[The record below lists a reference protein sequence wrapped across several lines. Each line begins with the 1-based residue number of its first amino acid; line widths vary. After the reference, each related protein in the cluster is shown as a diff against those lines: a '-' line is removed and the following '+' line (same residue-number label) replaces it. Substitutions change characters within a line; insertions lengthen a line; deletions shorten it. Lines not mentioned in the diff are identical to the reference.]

1 MSPTAALLRTA
12 LNTASYLAP
21 GLAGRAALAVFRCPT
36 GRARP
41 RSDESEVMAAARTGR
56 ITVHGQSVV
65 TYQWGDGTRPVL
77 LVHGWSSRASRFAR
91 LATAL
96 REQGYSPVAFDAP
109 GHGASEGRHTNIIEL
124 RAVIR
129 QLHQEH
135 GRFEAVV
142 AHSFGVLATFFAL
155 RDGVEARRVVG
166 IGGVTE
172 FGHILDGFRAGLG
185 VRERVV
191 DELRRR
197 IERTLFPGEPDLW
210 PRFDATYRPEE
221 LDVAVLLF
229 HDERDDM
236 VPLGQSRA
244 LVRAYEG
251 RPGGGARLV
260 VTRGLGH
267 RRIVADPEVV
277 ADAVEFI
284 RAEQP
289 ATVSDAERL
298 RTVSGAELPRTAP
311 GAGQA
316 AATPGAGQPAN
327 VPDGPVAGPRP
338 GSALL

>member
-21 GLAGRAALAVFRCPT
+21 GLAGRAALAVFRRPT

-56 ITVHGQSVV
+56 ITVHGHRVV
-65 TYQWGDGTRPVL
+65 TYRWGDGTRPVL

-91 LATAL
+91 LVAAL
-96 REQGYSPVAFDAP
+96 CEQGYSPVAFDAP

-129 QLHQEH
+129 QLHRDH
-135 GRFEAVV
+135 GPFEAVV

-197 IERTLFPGEPDLW
+197 IERTLFPGEPELW

-221 LDVAVLLF
+221 LDAAVLLF
-229 HDERDDM
+229 HDEHDDM
-236 VPLGQSRA
+236 VPLSQSRA
-244 LVRAYEG
+244 LVGAYEG

-260 VTRGLGH
+260 VTRGMGH
-267 RRIVADPEVV
+267 RRILADPEVV
-277 ADAVEFI
+277 ADTVEFI
-284 RAEQP
+284 RAVQP
-289 ATVSDAERL
+289 ATVPDTERPATVPDAER
-298 RTVSGAELPRTAP
+298 RRTAPSAGQSAAIP
-311 GAGQA
+311 GAGQSADVPEGPA
-316 AATPGAGQPAN
+316 AA
-327 VPDGPVAGPRP
+327 PRP